1 VSNPILDAMR
11 IGRASGAKTPKLQE
25 LHNFAAAARTL
36 ASARFAYDT
45 QIHRAHVLILAKQRI
60 LSGTE
65 AATILKGLE
74 KVDELAAADASLR
87 SYLPYEAALRAMIGN
102 VGGKMHI
109 GRSRNELA
117 NAGNRMFLR
126 DQLMRI
132 VGAVLDL
139 REVVVNKAAD
149 HLETLTVVNTQR
161 KEAHTIT
168 AYLMAISEDLSE
180 NLDLYRQLYPRIN
193 QCPLGAAA
201 TAGSDWTLDRDITA
215 RLLGFEGL
223 VANSIEGVANCDHI
237 AEFAFAN
244 AVFLAGVSRLAL
256 EIQRW
261 STDEYQI
268 LELDSPPT
276 NSIKPQKENQDA
288 LECGRKV
295 ALATMGPWVSILTSL
310 KGREYQY
317 SSARFEPDPRSIDA
331 MIAAT
336 HMMTDLVR
344 SLQLNREQ
352 MSGEAAEKI
361 ATMTD
366 LIDMLVRR
374 RSNDLAL
381 VQEAVVAQTGQEI
394 SDTAHDIAH
403 ALDPMRNIRRFDGK
417 RMPAPESIQ
426 ASVNDAREAIKCD
439 RAWLNDT
446 IVALAV
452 AERELQLAV
461 EGIIG

>member
-1 VSNPILDAMR
+1 MSVGGCRNRRERLDAR
-11 IGRASGAKTPKLQE
+11 
-25 LHNFAAAARTL
+25 
-36 ASARFAYDT
+36 
-45 QIHRAHVLILAKQRI
+45 
-60 LSGTE
+60 
-65 AATILKGLE
+65 
-74 KVDELAAADASLR
+74 
-87 SYLPYEAALRAMIGN
+87 
-102 VGGKMHI
+102 
-109 GRSRNELA
+109 
-117 NAGNRMFLR
+117 
-126 DQLMRI
+126 
-132 VGAVLDL
+132 
-139 REVVVNKAAD
+139 
-149 HLETLTVVNTQR
+149 
-161 KEAHTIT
+161 
-168 AYLMAISEDLSE
+168 
-180 NLDLYRQLYPRIN
+180 PRYN
-193 QCPLGAAA
+193 GPAP
-201 TAGSDWTLDRDITA
+201 W
-215 RLLGFEGL
+215 FEGL
-223 VANSIEGVANCDHI
+223 VANSIEGVANWDHV

-261 STDEYQI
+261 STDEYQMA
-268 LELDSPPT
+268 ELDSPST

-295 ALATMGPWVSILTSL
+295 ALATMGPLVSILTSL

-317 SSARFEPDPRSIDA
+317 SSPRFEPDPKSIDA

-336 HMMTDLVR
+336 HMLTDFVR

-352 MSGEAAEKI
+352 MSREAEEKI

-374 RSNDLAL
+374 RGIGFHEAHEIIARLVGMTIERGIETNCLDLAL

-394 SDTAHDIAH
+394 SVTAHDIAH

-446 IVALAV
+446 IMALAV
-452 AERELQLAV
+452 SKVFAATASSES
-461 EGIIG
+461 GIRQS